1 MKNNKFLETFMKIIE
16 KEAGLNSKADFNR
29 AKENERLRQA
39 KVAFDLF
46 ITLIIVGTCCIFW
59 AILLQM
65 PMAQT
70 LIGFFLDLIGS
81 GGIMW
86 LLWDK
91 TSERLK

>member
-1 MKNNKFLETFMKIIE
+1 MKKNKFIETFMDIVK
-16 KEAGLNSKADFNR
+16 KEAGLSSKENFNR
-29 AKENERLRQA
+29 AKEHERLRQA
-39 KVAFDLF
+39 KIAFDLF

-91 TSERLK
+91 TNERLK